1 MTRRDPTTPSQR
13 GTPES
18 ASPTSSEASSPVP
31 DAPDSVSAFRP
42 KSDGS
47 SDEWTRDW
55 WADAA
60 RAKDRRTWLP
70 GEIDG
75 SDESLEETSD
85 DPISEDDIR
94 LAELI
99 SDLGDSVA
107 RGEIVDVEKICDQ
120 HPSLADEIRKLW
132 SAVLVTDTAGAAADE
147 NLGDP
152 DADDGRRWRS
162 IQLPATVDD
171 YELLEEIGRGGMG
184 VVFRARQISLD
195 REVAVK
201 MILRARLANEAD
213 LRRFLAEASATA
225 KLEHPNIVPVYEVG
239 DLDGRPYFSMQL
251 VHGQTLADKAKG
263 NPLPQR
269 RAAKIVAAAA
279 RAIGVAH
286 RAGVLHRDIKPSNI
300 LLTKDGTP
308 LVTDFGLAK
317 QTLAGSGTVP
327 GSAVVSGGPV
337 RSLTRSG
344 MLVGTPAYMSP
355 EQAGPRRGTVGP
367 ASDIYSLGCVLYFA
381 LTGRSPFVADT
392 PVELV
397 MQVIEQEPTPPRMLR
412 AGLDRDL
419 EGIVIRCLQKP
430 IDLRYETAD
439 ALADDLD
446 AYLKSEKVSA
456 RSGRFSQVL
465 ARVFRETHHA
475 AVLENWG
482 TLWIWHSLV
491 LLVASTLTW
500 AMDYGGVVTRLY
512 YVGVWVIGLGAW
524 AAVFWR
530 IRQRMGPVTF
540 IERQV
545 AHVWGA
551 SMIAIGFLFPL
562 EYWLGLEVLTLS
574 PLLGVISAMVF
585 VIKAGMLSGA
595 FYLQAGAL
603 LIATVAMTM
612 WPAFAHLIFGV
623 VSAGC
628 FFIPGY
634 QYARRR
640 RYASLVGA

>member
-1 MTRRDPTTPSQR
+1 MTAEDPAVPPRRGRSESSLSTSR
-13 GTPES
+13 GSS
-18 ASPTSSEASSPVP
+18 ASDSRAPGQTSRDVSS
-31 DAPDSVSAFRP
+31 R
-42 KSDGS
+42 SDGS

-60 RAKDRRTWLP
+60 RAKDRRTWSPSEVAAL
-70 GEIDG
+70 DADL
-75 SDESLEETSD
+75 DESSEE
-85 DPISEDDIR
+85 PVSEDDLR

-107 RGEIVDVEKICDQ
+107 RGEIVDVEKICAEN
-120 HPSLADEIRKLW
+120 PSLAEEVRKLW

-239 DLDGRPYFSMQL
+239 DLDGRPYFSMKL

-269 RAAKIVAAAA
+269 RAARIVAAAA
-279 RAIGVAH
+279 RAIAVAH

-300 LLTKDGTP
+300 LLTQDGTP

-317 QTLAGSGTVP
+317 QNALAGSGAVP
-327 GSAVVSGGPV
+327 GSAV

-397 MQVIEQEPTPPRMLR
+397 MQVIEQEPTPPRVLR
-412 AGLDRDL
+412 SGLNRDL

-430 IDLRYETAD
+430 IDLRYESAD
-439 ALADDLD
+439 ALADDLE
-446 AYLKSEKVSA
+446 AYLKDEKVSA

-482 TLWIWHSLV
+482 QLWIWHSLV

-524 AAVFWR
+524 ASVFWR

-603 LIATVAMTM
+603 LIATIAMTM

-640 RYASLVGA
+640 RYANLVGV